1 LNAIFGSALIAALLL
16 GGYAN
21 AADLAAP
28 SPITQTLPQ
37 PAATPASTLAPT
49 LAGEFAP
56 GHLPFSLTIRGE
68 LSVDYAIF
76 AIFAR
81 PGEQVSI
88 QADRPV
94 SWSNEAQMRAPS
106 PVLDWTA
113 PLEPGLTRVSLEDSE
128 GHVMTLNLIVMRSAD
143 GDSINGY
150 ELGQYPSE
158 PYLGHENYRA
168 PEFFLE
174 VDSDLGAIAVSPH
187 FTLGQFLCKQEADG
201 PQYLVLSERL
211 LVKLERI
218 LEAANAHGWRTDGF
232 TVMSGYRT
240 PAYNA
245 TLGNGANSRH
255 IYGGAA
261 DIYIDVDGDEVMD
274 DLNGD
279 GSQDRLDAAALFDL
293 VESLADNPAF
303 TGLAGGLGEYAPN
316 AWHGPFVHVDE
327 RGWNV
332 QWGR

>member
-1 LNAIFGSALIAALLL
+1 LNAIFGNALIAALLMSSN
-16 GGYAN
+16 AN
-21 AADLAAP
+21 AVELAAP
-28 SPITQTLPQ
+28 APMDQTPP
-37 PAATPASTLAPT
+37 PAATLA
-49 LAGEFAP
+49 ADFAP
-56 GHLPFSLTIRGE
+56 GHLPFSLTIRDE
-68 LSVDYAIF
+68 LRIDYETF

-81 PGEQVSI
+81 PGEQVRI
-88 QADRPV
+88 RADRPL
-94 SWSNEAQMRAPS
+94 SWTDEMVMRTAS
-106 PVLDWTA
+106 PELDWTA
-113 PLEPGLTRVSLEDSE
+113 PMQPGLSQVSLEDVE

-143 GDSINGY
+143 GESINGY
-150 ELGQYPSE
+150 QLGRYPAE

-174 VDSDLGAIAVSPH
+174 VDSELGDIAVSPH

-218 LEAANAHGWRTDGF
+218 LEAANERGWRTDGF

-240 PAYNA
+240 PVYNA
-245 TLGNGANSRH
+245 GLGNGENSRH

-279 GSQDRLDAAALFDL
+279 GELDRRDAAALFDL
-293 VESLADNPAF
+293 VESLADNPLFA
-303 TGLAGGLGEYAPN
+303 GLAGGLGEYAPN

>member
-1 LNAIFGSALIAALLL
+1 MNAIIVSALIATLLL
-16 GGYAN
+16 SSDPN
-21 AADLAAP
+21 AADLAAANP
-28 SPITQTLPQ
+28 VAQTQPPQ
-37 PAATPASTLAPT
+37 AATLA
-49 LAGEFAP
+49 AEFAP
-56 GHLPFSLTIRGE
+56 GHLPFTLTIRDD
-68 LSVDYAIF
+68 LSVDYETF

-88 QADRPV
+88 RADRPL
-94 SWSNEAQMRAPS
+94 SWTDDDGMRAAS
-106 PVLDWTA
+106 PQLDWTA
-113 PLEPGLTRVSLEDSE
+113 PMEPGLSRVSLEDDE
-128 GHVMTLNLIVMRSAD
+128 GHVMTLNLIVMRSSD

-150 ELGQYPSE
+150 QLGNYPAE

-174 VDSDLGAIAVSPH
+174 VDSELGEIAVSPH
-187 FTLGQFLCKQEADG
+187 FRLGQFLCKQEADG

-218 LEAANAHGWRTDGF
+218 LEASNAHGWRTDGF

-245 TLGNGANSRH
+245 DLGNGENSRH

-261 DIYIDVDGDEVMD
+261 DIYIDVDGDDVMD

-279 GSQDRLDAAALFDL
+279 GELDRRDAAALFDL
-293 VESLADNPAF
+293 VESLADNPLFA
-303 TGLAGGLGEYAPN
+303 GLAGGLGEYAPN

-332 QWGR
+332 QWGRSGR

>member
-1 LNAIFGSALIAALLL
+1 MNAIIGSALLATLLL
-16 GGYAN
+16 SSNLN
-21 AADLAAP
+21 AAELAAP
-28 SPITQTLPQ
+28 SPIDQLPP
-37 PAATPASTLAPT
+37 PAAAALA
-49 LAGEFAP
+49 AEFAP
-56 GHLPFSLTIRGE
+56 GHLPFSLTIRGD
-68 LSVDYAIF
+68 LTVDYETF

-81 PGEQVSI
+81 PGEQVGI
-88 QADRPV
+88 QADRPL
-94 SWSNEAQMRAPS
+94 SWTDDEVMRAAS
-106 PVLDWTA
+106 PFLDWTA
-113 PLEPGLTRVSLEDSE
+113 PMQPGLSRVRLEDGE

-150 ELGQYPSE
+150 HLGNYPSE
-158 PYLGHENYRA
+158 PYRGQENYRA

-174 VDSDLGAIAVSPH
+174 VDSDLGEIAVSPH
-187 FTLGQFLCKQEADG
+187 FRLDQFLCKQETDG

-218 LEAANAHGWRTDGF
+218 LEAANDRGWRADGF

-245 TLGNGANSRH
+245 DLGNGENSRH

-279 GSQDRLDAAALFDL
+279 GQLDRRDAAALFDL
-293 VESLADNPAF
+293 IESLADQPHFAD
-303 TGLAGGLGEYAPN
+303 LAGGLGEYAPN

-327 RGWNV
+327 RGWNA

>member
-1 LNAIFGSALIAALLL
+1 MSAIAASVLFATLFL
-16 GGYAN
+16 GN
-21 AADLAAP
+21 D
-28 SPITQTLPQ
+28 
-37 PAATPASTLAPT
+37 PAAAILATASPVSEIAPPR
-49 LAGEFAP
+49 AAQASDFDP

-68 LSVDYAIF
+68 LSVNYETF

-81 PGEQVSI
+81 PGEQVRI
-88 QADRPV
+88 EADRPL
-94 SWSNEAQMRAPS
+94 SWIDDDVMRAAS
-106 PVLDWTA
+106 PELDWTA
-113 PLEPGLTRVSLEDSE
+113 PATPGLTRVQLEDDA
-128 GHVMTLNLIVMRSAD
+128 GHVMNLNLIVMRSSD

-150 ELGQYPSE
+150 QLGNYPAE

-174 VDSDLGAIAVSPH
+174 VDSDLGSIAVSPH
-187 FTLGQFLCKQEADG
+187 FRLEQFLCKQEADG

-218 LEAANAHGWRTDGF
+218 LEAANDHGWRTDGF

-245 TLGNGANSRH
+245 DLGNGENSRH

-261 DIYIDVDGDEVMD
+261 DIYIDTDGDDVMD

-279 GSQDRLDAAALFDL
+279 GALDRADAAALFDL
-293 VESLADNPAF
+293 VQSLADTPLLE
-303 TGLAGGLGEYAPN
+303 GLAGGLGEYAPN

>member
-1 LNAIFGSALIAALLL
+1 MSAIIGSVLIATLLL
-16 GGYAN
+16 SGDAN
-21 AADLAAP
+21 GVDLAAP
-28 SPITQTLPQ
+28 GPVTQTLPA
-37 PAATPASTLAPT
+37 PATSPASQF
-49 LAGEFAP
+49 EP
-56 GHLPFSLTIRGE
+56 GHLPFTLTIRGE
-68 LSVDYAIF
+68 LSVDYETF

-81 PGEQVSI
+81 PGERVSI
-88 QADRPV
+88 RADRPL
-94 SWSNEAQMRAPS
+94 SWTDDAVMRTPAPD
-106 PVLDWTA
+106 LDWTA
-113 PLEPGLTRVSLEDSE
+113 PMQPGLSRVSLEDDA
-128 GHVMTLNLIVMRSAD
+128 GHVMTLNLIVMRSSD

-150 ELGQYPSE
+150 RLGNYPVE
-158 PYLGHENYRA
+158 PYRGQDNYRA

-174 VDSDLGAIAVSPH
+174 VDSNLGEIAVSPH

-211 LVKLERI
+211 LVKLELI
-218 LEAANAHGWRTDGF
+218 LEAANDHGWRTDGF

-245 TLGNGANSRH
+245 DLGSGENSRH

-261 DIYIDVDGDEVMD
+261 DIYIDVDGDDVMD

-279 GSQDRLDAAALFDL
+279 GQLDRRDAAALFDL
-293 VESLADNPAF
+293 VESLAEHPLFA
-303 TGLAGGLGEYAPN
+303 GLAGGLGEYAAN

-332 QWGR
+332 QWGRPAR